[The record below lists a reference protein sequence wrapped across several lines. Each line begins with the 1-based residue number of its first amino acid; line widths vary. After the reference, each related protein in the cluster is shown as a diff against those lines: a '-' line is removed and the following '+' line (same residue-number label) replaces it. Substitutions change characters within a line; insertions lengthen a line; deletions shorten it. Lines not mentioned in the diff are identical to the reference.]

1 MKGFHS
7 LDICDTFDDVDRIL
21 DCLTRGC
28 GMHLSSAHVTLSP
41 KMLIA
46 SGSTLLA
53 FDILYEEAFNNAVEH
68 FNESC
73 FQKVG
78 ISLCPTEVALQ
89 VAIL

>member
-21 DCLTRGC
+21 DCLTRVC
-28 GMHLSSAHVTLSP
+28 GMHLSSAHVTLSSE
-41 KMLIA
+41 MLIPC
-46 SGSTLLA
+46 GSTLLT
-53 FDILYEEAFNNAVEH
+53 FDILHEEALDNTLEH

-89 VAIL
+89 IAIL